1 MTSSVI
7 QTDAMTRAETHRLIA
22 EVFEEAALVLGGLV
36 AVHHVDDDFV
46 WRFVKSLDA
55 VCAKAF
61 RRIDQRDTAAD
72 ADTADAESRLRPH
85 PAIEDFLL
93 KLRRS

>member
-1 MTSSVI
+1 MTGSVM
-7 QTDAMTRAETHRLIA
+7 QTDGMSRAEARGLIT

-36 AVHHVDDDFV
+36 AVHRVDDDFV

-55 VCAKAF
+55 VCSKAF
-61 RRIDQRDTAAD
+61 RRIDERDTSAEAD
-72 ADTADAESRLRPH
+72 AADAESHLRPH